1 MRGSFVSVF
10 LVSSGKAAA
19 FAWPRVTSSSV
30 SPFLQR
36 SCSKTMSLRTNKA
49 TRPVSSRG
57 GPPTVPRG
65 GGSGSG
71 PNGSTVPRGSAA
83 NSIFDNTPMFF
94 GQSIIVGAN
103 VLGFLISLTTGSHLH
118 VDLLGTGAF
127 AAAALPTLMNK
138 TLPDRV
144 RLSSAAVLT
153 WSSKLAAFLFY
164 RILQNGHDGRLD
176 DILAHPLY
184 AAGFWTFSMAWGI
197 LCTLPHSLGTTS
209 SAVGSPL
216 ALRLGCAL
224 FGLGLLT
231 ETTADYQKTAFK
243 VANPGQ
249 FCDVG
254 LWSLSQH
261 PNWFGNMVL
270 WSGIFLM
277 NAPAL
282 IEPLSAKVG
291 TMTVWKH
298 MLRYK
303 RVGLAFLSP
312 IFMLYLFSGQAN
324 GSITESV
331 AMSHHRYG
339 YGTNADF
346 TKYIDTT
353 PLIFPNPLKWF

>member
-1 MRGSFVSVF
+1 MRGSFVSLA
-10 LVSSGKAAA
+10 LVSCGKAAA
-19 FAWPRVTSSSV
+19 FAWPRQTSTSV

-36 SCSKTMSLRTNKA
+36 TSKNMSLRTNKA
-49 TRPVSSRG
+49 SRSVSSSG
-57 GPPTVPRG
+57 GPANVPRG
-65 GGSGSG
+65 GGGNG
-71 PNGSTVPRGSAA
+71 PTGSTTPRGGAA
-83 NSIFDNTPMFF
+83 NSIFDNTNMFL

-103 VLGFLISLTTGSHLH
+103 LLGFLISLTTNSHLH

-127 AAAALPTLMNK
+127 AASALPTLLNK
-138 TLPDRV
+138 NLPDRV

-164 RILQNGHDGRLD
+164 RILQTGHDGRLD
-176 DILAHPLY
+176 DILAQPLY

-209 SAVGSPL
+209 SMAGNPL

-243 VANPGQ
+243 LANPGQ
-249 FCDVG
+249 FCDTG
-254 LWSLSQH
+254 LWALSQH

-282 IEPLSAKVG
+282 IEPIAAKAG
-291 TMTVWKH
+291 INTATVWKT

-303 RVGLAFLSP
+303 RVGLAFVSP

-324 GSITESV
+324 GTITDSV
-331 AMSHHRYG
+331 KMSRERYG

>member
-1 MRGSFVSVF
+1 MRGSFASLV
-10 LVSSGKAAA
+10 LVSCSKATA
-19 FAWPRVTSSSV
+19 FAWPRGTSTSL

-36 SCSKTMSLRTNKA
+36 TKNMSLRTNKA
-49 TRPVSSRG
+49 TRPVSSNG
-57 GPPTVPRG
+57 GPPPIPRG
-65 GGSGSG
+65 GGSG
-71 PNGSTVPRGSAA
+71 PNGSASTVPRGGAA
-83 NSIFDNTPMFF
+83 NSIFDNTNMFY
-94 GQSIIVGAN
+94 GQAIIIGAN
-103 VLGFLISLTTGSHLH
+103 VLGLLMSLTTNSHLH

-127 AAAALPTLMNK
+127 AVSALPTLLNK
-138 TLPDRV
+138 SLPDRV
-144 RLSSAAVLT
+144 RLSSAAVFT

-164 RILQNGHDGRLD
+164 RILQTGHDGRLD

-184 AAGFWTFSMAWGI
+184 ATGFWTFSMAWGI

-209 SAVGSPL
+209 SMPGSPI

-231 ETTADYQKTAFK
+231 ETTADYQKTVFK
-243 VANPGQ
+243 LAHPGQ
-249 FCDVG
+249 FCDTG

-282 IEPLSAKVG
+282 IEPLAAKAGVN
-291 TMTVWKH
+291 TMTVWKN

-303 RVGLAFLSP
+303 RIGLAFVSP

-331 AMSHHRYG
+331 KLSYERYG
-339 YGTNADF
+339 YGKNDAF